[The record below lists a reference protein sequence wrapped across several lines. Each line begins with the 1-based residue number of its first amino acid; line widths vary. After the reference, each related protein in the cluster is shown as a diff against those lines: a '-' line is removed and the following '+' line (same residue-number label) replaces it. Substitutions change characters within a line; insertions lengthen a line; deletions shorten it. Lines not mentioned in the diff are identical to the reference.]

1 MTQSDAEG
9 GQAPN
14 SAEASQP
21 SAEASQPATK
31 SEKDVTDYHGQLLE
45 QLRHVED
52 TINKFAIQNY
62 AASGAVVLAYLADKA
77 PLWATI
83 IIVAL
88 LNINFAIAIFVQVA
102 RVHKL
107 FTMHCIVRNFWLDN
121 RPELL
126 RRLQANTISNEVLA
140 TTTLPRWVT
149 IVILLAQFLP
159 IFSLLLAHRLMNTW
173 PTTLTRASRGPCRS
187 IVQAVFGPNL
197 ANNLFASSCDKRR
210 PGDGF
215 FTTTMGM
222 SMNDNEGALAVI
234 IIGQWV
240 TVALLA
246 LILWRVW

>member
-1 MTQSDAEG
+1 MRILWAGIDPAHFSVRLKGGPNGGQPSAGHRRLELLPPHFLSGTLRRHVPMEEAMTQSDAEHG
-9 GQAPN
+9 EPVGEPDAGDQHVRL
-14 SAEASQP
+14 
-21 SAEASQPATK
+21 TK
-31 SEKDVTDYHGQLLE
+31 EEDVTDYLGQLLE

-52 TINKFAIQNY
+52 NINKFAIQNY

-140 TTTLPRWVT
+140 TTT
-149 IVILLAQFLP
+149 F
-159 IFSLLLAHRLMNTW
+159 
-173 PTTLTRASRGPCRS
+173 
-187 IVQAVFGPNL
+187 
-197 ANNLFASSCDKRR
+197 
-210 PGDGF
+210 
-215 FTTTMGM
+215 
-222 SMNDNEGALAVI
+222 
-234 IIGQWV
+234 
-240 TVALLA
+240 
-246 LILWRVW
+246 

>member
-1 MTQSDAEG
+1 MEEDHDPIRCRRRAGAKLGRSQPATG
-9 GQAPN
+9 
-14 SAEASQP
+14 EASQP
-21 SAEASQPATK
+21 PTK

-107 FTMHCIVRNFWLDN
+107 FTMHCIVRDFWLDN

-126 RRLQANTISNEVLA
+126 RRLQANSVSNEVLA
-140 TTTLPRWVT
+140 TTTLPRWAA

-159 IFSLLLAHRLMNTW
+159 ILFLLLVA
-173 PTTLTRASRGPCRS
+173 P
-187 IVQAVFGPNL
+187 F
-197 ANNLFASSCDKRR
+197 
-210 PGDGF
+210 
-215 FTTTMGM
+215 
-222 SMNDNEGALAVI
+222 NEYMAYPYQGE
-234 IIGQWV
+234 
-240 TVALLA
+240 
-246 LILWRVW
+246 

>member
-9 GQAPN
+9 GQLPN

-21 SAEASQPATK
+21 SAEASQPLTK
-31 SEKDVTDYHGQLLE
+31 SEEDVTDYHGQLLE

-52 TINKFAIQNY
+52 NINKFAIQNY

-77 PLWATI
+77 PLWATF

-126 RRLQANTISNEVLA
+126 RRLQANSVSSEVLA
-140 TTTLPRWVT
+140 TTTFPRWVA
-149 IVILLAQFLP
+149 IVVLLAQFLP
-159 IFSLLLAHRLMNTW
+159 ILFLLLVA
-173 PTTLTRASRGPCRS
+173 P
-187 IVQAVFGPNL
+187 F
-197 ANNLFASSCDKRR
+197 
-210 PGDGF
+210 
-215 FTTTMGM
+215 
-222 SMNDNEGALAVI
+222 NEYMAYNE
-234 IIGQWV
+234 
-240 TVALLA
+240 
-246 LILWRVW
+246 

>member
-9 GQAPN
+9 EQGPK

-21 SAEASQPATK
+21 PAKSA
-31 SEKDVTDYHGQLLE
+31 KDVTDYHGQLLE

-52 TINKFAIQNY
+52 TINKFTIQNY

-77 PLWATI
+77 PLCTI

-102 RVHKL
+102 RVRKL

-126 RRLQANTISNEVLA
+126 RRLQANSVSSEVLA
-140 TTTLPRWVT
+140 TTTFPRWLP

-159 IFSLLLAHRLMNTW
+159 LLFLLLVA
-173 PTTLTRASRGPCRS
+173 P
-187 IVQAVFGPNL
+187 F
-197 ANNLFASSCDKRR
+197 
-210 PGDGF
+210 
-215 FTTTMGM
+215 
-222 SMNDNEGALAVI
+222 NEYMVYYE
-234 IIGQWV
+234 
-240 TVALLA
+240 
-246 LILWRVW
+246 

>member
-1 MTQSDAEG
+1 MEETMTQSDAEHG
-9 GQAPN
+9 EQIAVKPVGEPDAGDRHVRL
-14 SAEASQP
+14 E
-21 SAEASQPATK
+21 E
-31 SEKDVTDYHGQLLE
+31 DVTDYHGQLLE

-52 TINKFAIQNY
+52 NINKFAIQNY

-126 RRLQANTISNEVLA
+126 RRLQANSVSNEVLA
-140 TTTLPRWVT
+140 TTTLPRWAA

-159 IFSLLLAHRLMNTW
+159 I
-173 PTTLTRASRGPCRS
+173 
-187 IVQAVFGPNL
+187 
-197 ANNLFASSCDKRR
+197 LFLVLVA
-210 PGDGF
+210 PF
-215 FTTTMGM
+215 
-222 SMNDNEGALAVI
+222 NEYMAYPY
-234 IIGQWV
+234 QSE
-240 TVALLA
+240 
-246 LILWRVW
+246 

>member
-9 GQAPN
+9 EQGPN
-14 SAEASQP
+14 LAEASQP
-21 SAEASQPATK
+21 PAEASQPPTK

-126 RRLQANTISNEVLA
+126 RRLQANSVSSEVLA
-140 TTTLPRWVT
+140 TTTFPRWVT

-159 IFSLLLAHRLMNTW
+159 ILFLLLVA
-173 PTTLTRASRGPCRS
+173 P
-187 IVQAVFGPNL
+187 F
-197 ANNLFASSCDKRR
+197 
-210 PGDGF
+210 
-215 FTTTMGM
+215 
-222 SMNDNEGALAVI
+222 NEYTAYYE
-234 IIGQWV
+234 
-240 TVALLA
+240 
-246 LILWRVW
+246 